1 MKIMEGTMQHIDI
14 TYMCLFI
21 SQLNEIIIHSTFQVN
36 SSSCSFVWL
45 LGFAATFVTVT
56 LRKEIKFS
64 FGVCCLPDECWCWA
78 GRAGGG
84 HSSACK
90 SFTTIMVKKIIP
102 ESSSCS
108 VGGRWCQIWQS
119 REGWNKV
126 NIEHEPCSCC
136 WQCWGGRAGGN
147 PGVVPSPPPSLLFAL
162 QTLI

>member
-1 MKIMEGTMQHIDI
+1 MKIMEGTMQHTDI

-64 FGVCCLPDECWCWA
+64 FGVCCPPDECWCWT

-84 HSSACK
+84 HSSSCK
-90 SFTTIMVKKIIP
+90 SFTTIMVKKLSQKAHP
-102 ESSSCS
+102 ALW
-108 VGGRWCQIWQS
+108 G
-119 REGWNKV
+119 EGDARSDNPGKDGT
-126 NIEHEPCSCC
+126 PCSCC
-136 WQCWGGRAGGN
+136 WQCWEGRAGGN